1 MAWCGLEGVERAVE
15 RFRRGLRSRRLGSA
29 YLFCGPA
36 GVGKRLCALQIAKGL
51 LCERRDEME
60 LDPCLECPSCLQIEA
75 GTHPDVDR
83 VGLPEGKTQ
92 IPLELLIGDAEHR
105 MREGLCH
112 RISLRPLRGRRRVA
126 IIDDADHLNVSG
138 ANALLKTLEEPPP
151 GAILF
156 LISSSPQRQLPTIRS
171 RCQVIRFTP
180 LPAEVVR
187 SVIERESQAAATPV
201 DSATLDACGRHAGGS
216 LSRARLLLDPDVTA
230 FRTRLLELLAR
241 RPLPGVE
248 LARDTTA
255 FVEAAGKEAP
265 PRRARMRIVIDEA
278 LDVFRGAIRGAPAV
292 GDAPQ
297 RNAVAAWAA
306 DPDAASSAI
315 DATLAAAADIDRF
328 LNVNVVIDAWTAVL
342 EEPRLARSG

>member
-36 GVGKRLCALQIAKGL
+36 GVGKRLCALQMAKGL

-171 RCQVIRFTP
+171 RCQIYHFQP
-180 LPAEVVR
+180 LPASFIQRYVLEQEWVANADQAALVAEWSEGSLDRAKEFSDPAIDEFRRGLVR
-187 SVIERESQAAATPV
+187 RWEQTPRMSWELAKYVEAFVDALGKDSRFAAQRRSRLRVAMLLMVHHLRQAWNAMNESTGGESAEATCLRIERSLLGLEQIEANANL
-201 DSATLDACGRHAGGS
+201 ATL
-216 LSRARLLLDPDVTA
+216 
-230 FRTRLLELLAR
+230 
-241 RPLPGVE
+241 
-248 LARDTTA
+248 
-255 FVEAAGKEAP
+255 
-265 PRRARMRIVIDEA
+265 
-278 LDVFRGAIRGAPAV
+278 
-292 GDAPQ
+292 
-297 RNAVAAWAA
+297 VAAWM
-306 DPDAASSAI
+306 DDLCQVP
-315 DATLAAAADIDRF
+315 
-328 LNVNVVIDAWTAVL
+328 
-342 EEPRLARSG
+342 P